1 VHYILTCAYLTI
13 GLAVGRIA
21 VVEWHNGLNAGR
33 RIVVMIALWH
43 QISVLFVLCYRQG
56 TPLVIHP
63 LRLEA

>member
-13 GLAVGRIA
+13 GLAVDCIA
-21 VVEWHNGLNAGR
+21 VVEWHNGLNTGC